1 MPTTSGPRVGLAIVR
16 VWLEDGHPSPL
27 RARVTTIDDI
37 TGPPSE
43 SAVWSGGELEAV
55 LAHVHA
61 WLASW
66 VAESRGP

>member
-43 SAVWSGGELEAV
+43 STVWSGGEREAV
-55 LAHVHA
+55 LAHVDA

-66 VAESRGP
+66 VAGSRGP

>member
-1 MPTTSGPRVGLAIVR
+1 LAIVR

-43 SAVWSGGELEAV
+43 SADWSGGEAEAV
-55 LAHVHA
+55 MAHLHA
-61 WLASW
+61 WLDAW
-66 VAESRGP
+66 LARPQRP